1 MDKSRYKGVKTANKV
16 TKGNKTTFAE
26 ELIEF

>member
-1 MDKSRYKGVKTANKV
+1 MDKSRYKGEKTTIKV
-16 TKGNKTTFAE
+16 TTGNKTTFVE